1 MKSQNNL
8 QSDKEQ
14 SVNEKKE
21 NHFMKKLLNKILGP
35 IRFF

>member
-1 MKSQNNL
+1 MKSQNNSKL
-8 QSDKEQ
+8 DKEQ
-14 SVNEKKE
+14 SVHEKKE

>member
-1 MKSQNNL
+1 MKGKNNL
-8 QSDKEQ
+8 KLDKERIL
-14 SVNEKKE
+14 NDKKE